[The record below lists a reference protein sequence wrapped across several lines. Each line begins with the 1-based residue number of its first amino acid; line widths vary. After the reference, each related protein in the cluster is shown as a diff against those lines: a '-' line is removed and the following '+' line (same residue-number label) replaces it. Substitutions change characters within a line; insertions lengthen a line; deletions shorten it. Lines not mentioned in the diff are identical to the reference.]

1 MALPPDVRAARDF
14 RITKGLENMI
24 RTDYAIATAVTGVKQ
39 GEWVVLDASNQVT
52 KTNGEDLTDPAQN
65 VVCSWMLYAKDDN
78 YAGHSD
84 ANATG
89 QLTCISGPYQAE
101 TKFFESTGTFTAGF
115 LLVVQ
120 ESTTTPGEGVLN
132 AVDGASAT
140 AKQIAASIGRVVSL
154 SGGVLT
160 YRTNGQA

>member
-14 RITKGLENMI
+14 RITKGLDNMI
-24 RTDYAIATAVTGVKQ
+24 RTDYTIASAVTSVKQ
-39 GEWVVLDASNQVT
+39 GEWIVLDSSNQVT
-52 KTNGEDLTDPAQN
+52 KSNGETLANPSQN
-65 VVCSWMLYAKDDN
+65 AICSWMLYAKDDN
-78 YAGHSD
+78 NAGHSD

-101 TKFFESTGTFTAGF
+101 TKFFESTGTFTPGY

-120 ESTTTPGEGVLN
+120 ESSTTAGEGVLN
-132 AVDGASAT
+132 AVAGASAT
-140 AKQIAASIGRVVSL
+140 AEQISGAVGRVVHL

-160 YRTNGQA
+160 